1 MRLLLDEGGD
11 ANVRDVD
18 SNTTLPDIAI
28 LKGHEEAI
36 SLLKEYSETVE
47 KYKLLK

>member
-11 ANVRDVD
+11 GNVRDVD
-18 SNTTLPDIAI
+18 SNTTLDIAI

-47 KYKLLK
+47 KHKLLK

>member
-11 ANVRDVD
+11 VNVRDVD
-18 SNTTLPDIAI
+18 SNTTLDIAI
-28 LKGHEEAI
+28 LKGHEEAV

-47 KYKLLK
+47 KYKLFK